1 MENIQLVQNVKVI
14 FGAGC
19 ISAIGEIAQEKGS
32 KRPLVVTDKGIV
44 AAGIAQKAL
53 DVLTAVGTEP
63 VLFDGV
69 EPDPS
74 VFVVEAAW
82 DLFNREGCDLVIGL
96 GGGSAMDSAKAIN
109 LLRYNEGPIMRYA
122 TEPVAFSPDLVSVPT
137 TSGTGSELSDGLV
150 ISGPDGEKHPMLAT
164 DASSEY
170 AVVDPELM
178 VGMPPHITATTG
190 IDALSHATEGFT
202 GTVATVLT
210 DQINR
215 STMEQVREW
224 LPRAVADGSC
234 VEARAHMAA
243 ACLMGGWMLRNSH
256 THASHSIA
264 HILGGHFHMA
274 HGYAV
279 AYALPYVLEFNAP
292 EMPEKTL
299 EVARMFGANVTGL
312 ETPEQA
318 GEKARFALQQFFFVD
333 LGIKKPSEWEI
344 DRTQFAAMGE
354 EIENELFQ
362 AFNPRKMTAADAVEI
377 LEKIFA

>member
-1 MENIQLVQNVKVI
+1 MDIQLVQNVKVV

-19 ISAIGEIAQEKGS
+19 ISALGEIAQEKGA

-44 AAGIAQKAL
+44 GAGIAQKAM
-53 DVLTAVGTEP
+53 DVLSDAGTDP

-74 VFVVEAAW
+74 VFVIEAAW
-82 DLFNREGCDLVIGL
+82 DLFTREGCDLVIGL

-122 TEPVAFSPDLVSVPT
+122 SEPVAFSPNLVSVPT

-150 ISGPDGEKHPMLAT
+150 ISDERGEKHPMLAT

-178 VGMPPHITATTG
+178 VGMPPHITASTG

-202 GTVATVLT
+202 GNAATTLT

-224 LPRAVADGSC
+224 LPRAVADGGC
-234 VEARAHMAA
+234 IEARAHMAA

-264 HILGGHFHMA
+264 HVLGGHFHIP
-274 HGYAV
+274 HGFAV
-279 AYALPYVLEFNAP
+279 AYALPYVLEFNAA
-292 EMPEKTL
+292 ELPEKTL
-299 EVARMFGANVTGL
+299 DVARIFGANITGL
-312 ETPEQA
+312 ESPTQA
-318 GEKARFALQQFFFVD
+318 GEKARVALQQFFFVD
-333 LGIKKPSEWEI
+333 LGLKKPSEWEI
-344 DRTQFAAMGE
+344 DRSQFTAMGV
-354 EIENELFQ
+354 EIEQELFQ
-362 AFNPRKMTAADAVEI
+362 AFNPRKMIATDAVKI
-377 LEKIFA
+377 LEEIFA